1 MAAGCYGE
9 VIQLLR
15 MRLKLEANHVV
26 SLYHLAMVC
35 SDRMQL

>member
-15 MRLKLEANHVV
+15 MRLKLEADHVE
-26 SLYHLAMVC
+26 SLYNLAMGC
-35 SDRMQL
+35 SDRMQI